1 MSLTNLNNHIEL
13 YTWGL
18 EMEGQALLAT
28 TAGDYGQAD
37 QCDRQ
42 IEQITVQIDEL
53 SKSLDDGNGID
64 EYETGLKG
72 KVFCPDRRAAM
83 EVRIHQQMFKPFE
96 SSLHFYSPGRCHVE
110 DGIRKGFDPAQIPGG
125 SPKFYVP
132 LAYGLVDLVQ
142 VIDRVADNME
152 VYSGTPEVHET
163 DKKDI
168 QELRRELSGKTA
180 AIESAVLELDKAIT
194 VLNHWMD
201 AYLYFEK
208 PDPKAAMD
216 WGSRA
221 GRGPHYDQSAQWY
234 MEYNK
239 ITKFINIASD
249 YVYNSKEILA
259 GILKEA

>member
-1 MSLTNLNNHIEL
+1 MSLTNLNDHIDL
-13 YTWGL
+13 CTRRL
-18 EMEGQALLAT
+18 EMEDQALLT
-28 TAGDYGQAD
+28 MDAGDYD
-37 QCDRQ
+37 QVEQ
-42 IEQITVQIDEL
+42 SEWKIEQLTSQIDEL
-53 SKSLDDGNGID
+53 SKALDEDAGMF
-64 EYETGLKG
+64 EPKAGLRE
-72 KVFCPDRRAAM
+72 KVFCPDCGAAM
-83 EVRIHQQMFKPFE
+83 EVRIHQQMVKPFE
-96 SSLHFYSPGRCHVE
+96 SSLHFYSPGLCHVE
-110 DGIRKGFDPAQIPGG
+110 DGIRKGFDPAQISGG

-132 LAYGLVDLVQ
+132 LASGLVDLVQ

>member
-1 MSLTNLNNHIEL
+1 MSLTNLNNHIE
-13 YTWGL
+13 
-18 EMEGQALLAT
+18 
-28 TAGDYGQAD
+28 
-37 QCDRQ
+37 
-42 IEQITVQIDEL
+42 
-53 SKSLDDGNGID
+53 
-64 EYETGLKG
+64 
-72 KVFCPDRRAAM
+72 
-83 EVRIHQQMFKPFE
+83 
-96 SSLHFYSPGRCHVE
+96 
-110 DGIRKGFDPAQIPGG
+110 G

-132 LAYGLVDLVQ
+132 LASGLVDLAQ